1 MNALK
6 ILPLAIALTLA
17 ACGEKPAVT
26 EAAPAAP
33 VAVAPVA
40 AAPAP
45 APAAPVAAEPAAPVA
60 AAGATAAPSAADLA
74 KGEKVYS
81 ATCLAC
87 HSAGVMGAPKFGD
100 KAAWGP
106 RIAQGKETV
115 YGNAIN
121 GVRMMPPRGGNPGLK
136 DDEVKAAV
144 DYMISKAI

>member
-6 ILPLAIALTLA
+6 ILSIAIALTLA
-17 ACGEKPAVT
+17 ACGEKPAAS

-33 VAVAPVA
+33 VAVAP
-40 AAPAP
+40 APAP

-60 AAGATAAPSAADLA
+60 VASAAAAPSAADLA

-144 DYMISKAI
+144 DYMMSKSI